1 MSERISNASHS
12 VATQTLGCKV
22 SQYESTCIAEAF
34 GKCGYEIGIFDEV
47 CDVYVINTCTVTAE
61 SDRKSR
67 QMIRRAVK
75 RNPSAIVAVCG
86 CYSQTSPDEVAA
98 IEGVSIVIGTK
109 DKLCLP
115 SLVDE
120 VARRRGA
127 GDYTPLVRVESLDGA
142 EFESMCITR
151 APRTRAYV
159 KIEDGCE
166 CRCTYCAIP
175 GARGPVRSKA
185 PEEVIAEV
193 EGLYRSGTREVV
205 LTGIETA
212 SYGADFDSG
221 YRLGD
226 LLCELN
232 ARGSAERIRLG
243 SLTPELMTESFVSKI
258 RELDILVP
266 HFHLSMQSGSD
277 GVLRRMKRRYNTRMA
292 KEALARLRRAIPG
305 VEFTTD
311 LMVGFPGESE
321 EEFQQTLEFVREARF
336 LDIHVFAYSR
346 RPGTP
351 AEGYDGQISEQT
363 KHERSQALIALK
375 NEIRDEI
382 LDGYVKRGEPL
393 SVVMERAGADGAYS
407 SHADSFVEVRVR
419 VPKGMRDLHGE
430 ILDVI
435 PVAHENGVIWA
446 ELTKM

>member
-1 MSERISNASHS
+1 MSERVENAQPRI
-12 VATQTLGCKV
+12 AAQTLGCKV
-22 SQYESTCIAEAF
+22 SQYESTCIVEAF
-34 GKCGYEIGIFDEV
+34 CKRGYESCAFDAV

-67 QMIRRAVK
+67 QMIRRAIK
-75 RNPSAIVAVCG
+75 RNPNAVVAVCG
-86 CYSQTSPDEVAA
+86 CYSQTTPEEVAA
-98 IEGVSIVIGTK
+98 IEGVSIVIGTR
-109 DKLCLP
+109 DKLLLP
-115 SLVDE
+115 TLVDE
-120 VARRRGA
+120 VQRRRA
-127 GDYTPLVRVESLDGA
+127 MGDFSPLVRVDSLDGA

-185 PEEVIAEV
+185 PDEVISEV

-212 SYGADFDSG
+212 SYGVDFKNG

-226 LLCELN
+226 LLCALD

-243 SLTPELMTESFVSKI
+243 SLTPELMTEGFVEKI
-258 RELDILVP
+258 RGLKILVP

-277 GVLRRMKRRYNTRMA
+277 GVLRRMKRRYNIKMA
-292 KEALARLRRAIPG
+292 KEALARLRCAIPG

-311 LMVGFPGESE
+311 LMVGFPGESA
-321 EEFQQTLEFVREARF
+321 EEFLETLDFVREARF
-336 LDIHVFAYSR
+336 LDVHVFAYSR

-351 AEGYDGQISEQT
+351 AESYDGQIDEQT
-363 KHERSQALIALK
+363 KHERSQTLIALK
-375 NEIRDEI
+375 NKIRDEI
-382 LDGYVKRGEPL
+382 LDGYVKRAEPL
-393 SVVMERAGADGAYS
+393 SVVLERAGADGSYS
-407 SHADSFVEVRVR
+407 SHADSFAAVRVR
-419 VPKGMRDLHGE
+419 VPEGTHDLHGE
-430 ILDVI
+430 IADVI
-435 PVAHENGVIWA
+435 PVAHENGVILA
-446 ELTKM
+446 ELK